1 MKRLSPALLIFIVAL
16 AVYGGSAGRAFKTID
31 TASVGVS
38 SWRIADTGSP
48 SLRGVS
54 DSSLTA
60 VPYGKLWTSTNAR
73 TGDLVIAR
81 DVGAVAAAVPAYAIA
96 SLVAPATR
104 GHVTALPAALT
115 AALLAAVALALLMLA
130 TEGLVPD
137 RVRILGVL
145 ALGFTTPFWSI
156 AGHDLWPQTLTAL
169 SLAGMAWGAR
179 RERWLLVGLFGA
191 VGVLARLHFAIAV
204 AVVGIAVAL
213 VRRRPA
219 IALRV
224 AMGSLPA
231 LALSVVWTRWVYGV
245 WGLTAGY
252 QMGDLNSWA
261 SSQSVSDR
269 VSSFV
274 GMFLSPGVGILVW
287 TPAIALLLPAL
298 WRARRTLPDWTIALA
313 AGSLAYMLVQLWLN
327 PLSGGTGFWGYR
339 ISLELVVGCAPAL
352 IAAAPAA
359 GRVARILLPVAVGAE
374 GGVIVLGSV
383 FGLVT
388 STGDPWHA
396 SVLWYVLQT
405 SWVLVGAFMAGGV
418 VATYL
423 GLSAARAEDSVRLA
437 S

>member
-1 MKRLSPALLIFIVAL
+1 MKRGGAALLIFLIAL
-16 AVYGGSAGRAFKTID
+16 TVYGASAGRAFKTVD

-48 SLRGVS
+48 SIRDLTPQ
-54 DSSLTA
+54 SLA
-60 VPYGKLWTSTNAR
+60 QVPYTKLWTSTNAR
-73 TGDLVIAR
+73 TGDPVIAR
-81 DVGAVAAAVPAYAIA
+81 DVGAVAAAIPAYAIA
-96 SLVAPATR
+96 SIVAPSTR
-104 GHVTALPAALT
+104 DHVTSLPASLT

-137 RVRILGVL
+137 RVRVLGVL

-191 VGVLARLHFAIAV
+191 IGVLGRLHFAIAV
-204 AVVGIAVAL
+204 AVVGIAIAL
-213 VRRRPA
+213 VRRRPSIA
-219 IALRV
+219 IRV
-224 AMGSLPA
+224 AVGSLPA

-261 SSQSVSDR
+261 SSQSIGDR
-269 VSSFV
+269 VSSV
-274 GMFLSPGVGILVW
+274 LGMFLSPGVGIFVW

-298 WRARRTLPDWTIALA
+298 WRSRRTLPDWTLALA
-313 AGSLAYMLVQLWLN
+313 AGSFAYMLVQLWLN

-359 GRVARILLPVAVGAE
+359 GRLARVLLPIAVGAE
-374 GGVIVLGSV
+374 GGMIVLGSV

-396 SVLWYVLQT
+396 SVLWYVVQT
-405 SWVLVGAFMAGGV
+405 SWTVVAVFMAAGV
-418 VATYL
+418 AATYV
-423 GLSAARAEDSVRLA
+423 GLSAARREDSVRLA